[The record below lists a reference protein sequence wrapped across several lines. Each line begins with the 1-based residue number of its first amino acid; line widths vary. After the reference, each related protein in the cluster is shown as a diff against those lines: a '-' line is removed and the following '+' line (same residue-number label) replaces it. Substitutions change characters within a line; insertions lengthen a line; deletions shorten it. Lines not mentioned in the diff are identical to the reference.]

1 MQERAAVNVLR
12 NIEKKNIY
20 KNTKNALRR
29 YNEGQQRMSSKIQN
43 TRSEIQKI
51 LEIEKHK
58 RYKKWCTQEMQWR
71 TAADV
76 RPAAKKRSLTHH
88 CSSHPSKIFF
98 FFFSSFFLNHHCS
111 SHPSKIFFFFLF
123 FLFFSC
129 FFLAHK
135 SFSHSRKIWKSSE
148 TKWYSP
154 SCRMPEYPTPMIKPT
169 QGTLPSSKAGFL
181 VSFLV
186 DARGGAMTGHR
197 CHNWLLWT
205 CDTCPQT
212 L

>member
-1 MQERAAVNVLR
+1 MPWRAVVNVFKDKEDFFLLQKYKKCSQEMQERAAVNVL
-12 NIEKKNIY
+12 KNI
-20 KNTKNALRR
+20 KVFFSTKIQKNALRR
-29 YNEGQQRMSSKIQN
+29 YNEGQQRTSSKIQN

-98 FFFSSFFLNHHCS
+98 FLSFLLVLFSFFLTHH
-111 SHPSKIFFFFLF
+111 
-123 FLFFSC
+123 
-129 FFLAHK
+129 
-135 SFSHSRKIWKSSE
+135 SFSHSRKIWRSSE
-148 TKWYSP
+148 TQWYSP

-197 CHNWLLWT
+197 CHIWLL
-205 CDTCPQT
+205 
-212 L
+212 